1 MVGISE
7 RGVWAGDK
15 AVQLSVGAGI
25 VPNNRKKAE
34 YMSWTFSNLYISK
47 MFLYIIAMKELSVTE
62 AREQFPA
69 LLNQA
74 AKKPVWITRHG
85 VDVAVVISP
94 ELFEELVSAQEELE
108 DIAAVDEAMLDKSPG
123 IPWEQVQKDLKLI

>member
-1 MVGISE
+1 MNWI
-7 RGVWAGDK
+7 
-15 AVQLSVGAGI
+15 
-25 VPNNRKKAE
+25 
-34 YMSWTFSNLYISK
+34 FSNLYINK
-47 MFLYIIAMKELSVTE
+47 LIMYIYVMKELSITE
-62 AREQFPA
+62 AREKFPA

-108 DIAAVDEAMLDKSPG
+108 DIAAVDDAMLDKSSG

>member
-1 MVGISE
+1 MEMGVGD
-7 RGVWAGDK
+7 R
-15 AVQLSVGAGI
+15 AVRMSVNPGI
-25 VPNNRKKAE
+25 VPINLKKE
-34 YMSWTFSNLYISK
+34 KYMSRMINNLYIYK
-47 MFLYIIAMKELSVTE
+47 LFLYIIAMKELSVTE

-94 ELFEELVSAQEELE
+94 ELFETLVEAQEELE
-108 DIAAVDEAMLDKSPG
+108 DIAAVDEAMLDKDPG

>member
-1 MVGISE
+1 
-7 RGVWAGDK
+7 
-15 AVQLSVGAGI
+15 
-25 VPNNRKKAE
+25 
-34 YMSWTFSNLYISK
+34 MSWKIENLYISK
-47 MFLYIIAMKELSVTE
+47 VFLYIIAMKQLSVTE

-108 DIAAVDEAMLDKSPG
+108 DIAAVDEAMLDKSPK
-123 IPWEQVQKDLKLI
+123 IPWAQVKRDLKLD